1 MDPKDCDGLR
11 ISDALGLRM
20 LAPGDAA
27 ELQALIEANRRYLA
41 EWLPWA
47 AAQTLT
53 DSEDFVRGSRE
64 QLLEGEGMQ
73 TAIDVG
79 GEIVGMAGFSELDW
93 ERRSASIGYW
103 LAREWQGRG
112 IVTAAVR
119 ALAEHAFAVWA
130 LDRVQIRA
138 AVENRRSR
146 AVPER
151 LGFEQE
157 GVQRRAERVAGRDL
171 DLVVYARYRSTD

>member
-146 AVPER
+146 AGPNASPAAISTSSSTPGTAAPTER
-151 LGFEQE
+151 
-157 GVQRRAERVAGRDL
+157 R
-171 DLVVYARYRSTD
+171 

>member
-1 MDPKDCDGLR
+1 MDCDGLR
-11 ISDALGLRM
+11 ISDELRLRM
-20 LAPGDAA
+20 LAPEDAA
-27 ELQALIEANRRYLA
+27 ALQALIAANRPYLA

-47 AAQTLT
+47 AAQTLA
-53 DSEDFVRGSRE
+53 DSEEFVRGSRE
-64 QLLEGEGMQ
+64 QLRAGDGMQ
-73 TAIDVG
+73 TAIEASG
-79 GEIVGMAGFSELDW
+79 AIVGMAGFSELDW
-93 ERRSASIGYW
+93 GRRSASIGYW

-119 ALAEHAFAVWA
+119 VLAGHAFTVWE

-138 AVENRRSR
+138 AVENGRSR

-157 GVQRRAERVAGRDL
+157 GIQRRAERVAGRDL
-171 DLVVYARYRSTD
+171 DLVVYARYRNTD